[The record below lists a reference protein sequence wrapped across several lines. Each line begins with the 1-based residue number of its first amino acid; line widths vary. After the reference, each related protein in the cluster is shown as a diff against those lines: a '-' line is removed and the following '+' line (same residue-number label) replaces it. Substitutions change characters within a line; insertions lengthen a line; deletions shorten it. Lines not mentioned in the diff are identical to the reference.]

1 MSVIAR
7 LKALLTGRPVV
18 DPTRADDEHAPRHD
32 RRQAGRER
40 HEKTGEPAWDAVDRI
55 EDPPGSGAKDP
66 DAAPEIL
73 GGG

>member
-1 MSVIAR
+1 MSMLWR
-7 LKALLTGRPVV
+7 LRQALLGGRPHGAQ
-18 DPTRADDEHAPRHD
+18 PDEPPPRHD
-32 RRQAGRER
+32 RREAGRER
-40 HEKTGEPAWDAVDRI
+40 HRATGEPAWDADDRI